1 MKTANS
7 ISAATQSGASRPL
20 VLAAVSFIL
29 GAGLTGAW
37 FHHHESAR
45 NTDALPEPVL
55 NAVEHLAAPVVVRF
69 YSLLPAGSASAEE
82 QAFSGRVENLLDS
95 VQAANPGKIQVTRLD
110 ANIETNIVAAEAD
123 GIQAFNLNKGDA
135 CFLGLT
141 VSCGAHKESLA
152 RLDPEWVPALPY
164 DLVRVML
171 RVAVAPAPAPLAPEI
186 SKPSP
191 EIVSSIKRLI
201 PDPNAVSPDEAR
213 QIFHAEYMKECAQAG
228 AEMEAQIGAAQ
239 QQAAQAQA
247 SGSSEQLAAAQK
259 HLLEVQLQQGEKLKQ
274 IAADLQ
280 TRMAVFQ
287 QMKAGATNAEK

>member
-29 GAGLTGAW
+29 GAGLTGAG
-37 FHHHESAR
+37 FQHAPSAR
-45 NTDALPEPVL
+45 NTDALTEPVV
-55 NAVEHLAAPVVVRF
+55 NAVEHLAAPVAIRF
-69 YSLLPAGSASAEE
+69 YSLLPAGSASPEE
-82 QAFSGRVENLLDS
+82 QSFSARVGNLLDS

-110 ANIETNIVAAEAD
+110 ANVETNIVAAEAE

-141 VSCGAHKESLA
+141 VSSGAHKESLA
-152 RLDPEWVPALPY
+152 RLNPEWAPALSY
-164 DLVRVML
+164 DLVRAML
-171 RVAVAPAPAPLAPEI
+171 RVAVVPAPAPLAPEI
-186 SKPSP
+186 AKPSP

-201 PDPNAVSPDEAR
+201 PDPGAVSPDEAR

-247 SGSSEQLAAAQK
+247 SGSPEQLAAAQK
-259 HLLEVQLQQGEKLKQ
+259 HLLAVQLQQGEKLKQ

-280 TRMAVFQ
+280 TRMAIFQ